1 MKHTAMITCA
11 SVGLGMEFASQIA
24 AQGIDVVLVARRE
37 ARLHEPS
44 GQLREA
50 HGVRVEC
57 VVADLADPDAAR
69 YITERVDYD
78 GVNKWRTKIGV
89 GATIGAGSTIT
100 KDAPDDKLTLERGKQ
115 LRLEGWK
122 RPVKQPKG

>member
-11 SVGLGMEFASQIA
+11 SAGLGMEFECQIA

-37 ARLHEPS
+37 ARLHKPS

-57 VVADLADPDAAR
+57 VVADLADP
-69 YITERVDYD
+69 E
-78 GVNKWRTKIGV
+78 
-89 GATIGAGSTIT
+89 
-100 KDAPDDKLTLERGKQ
+100 DKLTLERSKQ
-115 LRLEGWK
+115 LTLEGWK
-122 RPVKQPKG
+122 RPFKQPKG

>member
-11 SVGLGMEFASQIA
+11 SAGLGMEFPRQMA
-24 AQGIDVVLVARRE
+24 AQGIDIVLVASRE

-44 GQLREA
+44 VQLREV
-50 HGVRVEC
+50 HGMRLEC

-78 GVNKWRTKIGV
+78 GVNKWRTEIGV
-89 GATIGAGSTIT
+89 GATIT
-100 KDAPDDKLTLERGKQ
+100 KDAPDDKLTLERSKQ
-115 LRLEGWK
+115 LMLKGWK